1 MKRSFPG
8 LGVMV
13 AAASAA
19 VFVSGC
25 GGHHHRDN
33 GPHGAAALQILSSK
47 AEYVSGGSALLKVV
61 LPYGAAGRGFTVM
74 VGKTDVTSAF
84 APVAQGEY
92 VGLVTGLADGQNTI
106 ILTPAR
112 NAALPASLTVTN
124 YPISG
129 PMFSGPHITPFICQ
143 TGSLKLPDG
152 STLKAVPNDPNCSA
166 ETNVQYVYRSSASN
180 SFLPLANPK
189 SPPADVASI
198 TKASG
203 EKAPY
208 IVRVET
214 TTIDRG
220 VSQITMLF
228 DPSKDADP
236 TPTARPRNW
245 NGRLVYGH
253 GTGCVGGWYISGANF
268 GYSPLND
275 TWLSRGYAVATN
287 TLNHPTNSCN
297 PVLAGEVTSM
307 TKEYFIKRYGVPTF
321 TITTGTSGGA
331 YTSLQVADA
340 FPGLFDGVFVDA
352 TFPDALAIALSGMDA
367 HLLSNYFYGNLWR
380 SSATFT
386 PAQQAAVSGYAN
398 PMAMFASGNQM
409 GRTDPVPGRT
419 APSYPGIADYT
430 SAVWN
435 AAVPAELRYNPN
447 GPTPNF
453 GGARPTVFDENVNVY
468 GRAKNPLDPSGNS
481 TYALRPYDN
490 VGVQYGLA
498 ALNAGAITV
507 QQFLDVNDQIG
518 GFDTDANP
526 VRERSTGSVDAIK
539 RVHQASVILSG
550 GGGLASLP
558 IFDTTNIYGEDNSN
572 YHLQWEHFAVRARL
586 IQANGDASNQVM
598 WRGGPAGGLISTG
611 SPLAIATFEQWMEKI
626 AADIG
631 PGSARDKVLRDKPAA
646 AVDGCFDSANN
657 FIAETQTLGV
667 NDTRCNTL
675 YPSYRNARMQA
686 GGPLAWNV
694 LKCELKP
701 VASTDYKVAFTAQET
716 ARLQAIFPT
725 GTCDWSKPGVNQS
738 KLVPWPSVG
747 PSPVNR
753 IFDVNAPG

>member
-1 MKRSFPG
+1 MKRSFSG
-8 LGVMV
+8 IGVML

-25 GGHHHRDN
+25 GGHNHHGDDGLH
-33 GPHGAAALQILSSK
+33 GPATLSILSSK
-47 AEYVSGGSALLKVV
+47 AEYVSGGSVLLKAR
-61 LPYGAAGRGFTVM
+61 LPLGGAGKGFTVI
-74 VGKTDVTSAF
+74 VGKTNVTSSF
-84 APVAQGEY
+84 VPVADDEY
-92 VGLVTGLADGQNTI
+92 VGLVKGLADGQNTI
-106 ILTPAR
+106 VLTPAK
-112 NAALPASLTVTN
+112 NAALSASLTVTN

-129 PMFSGPHITPFICQ
+129 PMFSGPHIAPFICQ

-152 STLKAVPNDPNCSA
+152 STLKTVPNDPNCSA
-166 ETNVQYVYRSSASN
+166 ETNVQYVYRSSATN
-180 SFLPLANPK
+180 AFLPLANPK
-189 SPPADVASI
+189 APPADVANI
-198 TKASG
+198 TTASG

-228 DPSKDADP
+228 APSKDAEP
-236 TPTARPRNW
+236 SPISRPRNW
-245 NGRLVYGH
+245 NGKLVYGH
-253 GTGCVGGWYISGANF
+253 GTGCAGGWYISGANF
-268 GYSPLND
+268 GYAPLND

-307 TKEYFIKRYGVPTF
+307 TKEYFIKRYGVPTY

-340 FPGLFDGVFVDA
+340 FPGLFDGVFIDA

-367 HLLSNYFYGNLWR
+367 HLLSNYFYGNRWR

-386 PAQQAAVSGYAN
+386 SAQQAAVPGYAN
-398 PMAMFASGNQM
+398 AMAMFASGNQM
-409 GRTDPVPGRT
+409 GRTDPVPGRS

-435 AAVPAELRYNPN
+435 AAVPVELRYDPN
-447 GPTPNF
+447 GPTPTF
-453 GGARPTVFDENVNVY
+453 SGARPTVFDENVNVY
-468 GRAKNPLDPSGNS
+468 GRARNPLDPSGNS

-507 QQFLDVNDQIG
+507 QQFLDLNDQIG

-526 VRERSTGSVDAIK
+526 VRARSSASIDAIK
-539 RVHQASVILSG
+539 RIHQAGVILSG

-558 IFDTTNIYGEDNSN
+558 IMDTTNIYGEDNSN

-586 IQANGDASNQVM
+586 TEANGDA
-598 WRGGPAGGLISTG
+598 
-611 SPLAIATFEQWMEKI
+611 
-626 AADIG
+626 
-631 PGSARDKVLRDKPAA
+631 
-646 AVDGCFDSANN
+646 AN
-657 FIAETQTLGV
+657 
-667 NDTRCNTL
+667 
-675 YPSYRNARMQA
+675 
-686 GGPLAWNV
+686 
-694 LKCELKP
+694 
-701 VASTDYKVAFTAQET
+701 
-716 ARLQAIFPT
+716 
-725 GTCDWSKPGVNQS
+725 
-738 KLVPWPSVG
+738 
-747 PSPVNR
+747 
-753 IFDVNAPG
+753 

>member
-1 MKRSFPG
+1 MKRSFAA
-8 LGVMV
+8 LGGMV

-19 VFVSGC
+19 VLVSAC
-25 GGHHHRDN
+25 GGHDDGDHNTHQS
-33 GPHGAAALQILSSK
+33 ASLEILSSK
-47 AEYVSGGSALLKVV
+47 AEYVSGGSTLLKAR
-61 LPYGAAGRGFTVM
+61 LPHGIGKQGFTVM
-74 VGKTDVTSAF
+74 VGRTDVTSAF
-84 APVAQGEY
+84 VAVADDEY
-92 VGLVTGLADGQNTI
+92 VGLVKGLADGRNTI
-106 ILTPAR
+106 VLTPAKG
-112 NAALPASLTVTN
+112 AAQPASLTVTN

-152 STLKAVPNDPNCSA
+152 SALKTVPNDPNCSA
-166 ETNVQYVYRSSASN
+166 ETNVQYVYWSSTTN
-180 SFLPLANPK
+180 SFTPLTNPK
-189 SPPADVASI
+189 SSPPDLAFV

-203 EKAPY
+203 EKVPY

-228 DPSKDADP
+228 DPAKDSEP
-236 TPTARPRNW
+236 SPTARPHNW

-307 TKEYFIKRYGVPTF
+307 TKEYFIKRYGVPAF
-321 TITTGTSGGA
+321 TMTVGTSGGA

-367 HLLSNYFYGNLWR
+367 HLLSNYFYGG
-380 SSATFT
+380 SASAAGFT

-419 APSYPGIADYT
+419 APTFPGVGNYT

-435 AAVPAELRYNPN
+435 SAVPVELRYNPN

-453 GGARPTVFDENVNVY
+453 SGARPTVFDENVNVY
-468 GRAKNPLDPSGNS
+468 GRAKNPLDPSGTS
-481 TYALRPYDN
+481 TYALRPFDN

-498 ALNAGAITV
+498 ALNAGAITP
-507 QQFLDVNDQIG
+507 QQFLDINEGIG

-526 VRERSTGSVDAIK
+526 VQQRSVGSTDAMK
-539 RVHQASVILSG
+539 RAYQAGVILSG
-550 GGGLASLP
+550 SGGLASLP
-558 IFDTTNIYGEDNSN
+558 IMDTTAIYGEDNAN
-572 YHLQWEHFAVRARL
+572 YHLQWEHFAVRERL

-598 WRGGPAGGLISTG
+598 WRGGPADRPISTA
-611 SPLAIATFEQWMEKI
+611 SPFAIATFEQWMQNI
-626 AADIG
+626 VSDTR
-631 PGSARDKVLRDKPAA
+631 PGTAREKVLRDKPAA
-646 AVDGCFDSANN
+646 AVDGCFDSAEN

-667 NDTRCNTL
+667 NNTRCNTL
-675 YPSYRNARMQA
+675 YPSYKNARMQA
-686 GGPLAWNV
+686 GGPLAWNIF
-694 LKCELKP
+694 KCQLKP
-701 VASTDYKVAFTAQET
+701 ISASDYKLTFTAPEM
-716 ARLQAIFPT
+716 ARLQAIFPS
-725 GTCDWSKPGVNQS
+725 GTCDWGKPGVNQT
-738 KLVPWPSVG
+738 KVLPWPSVG
-747 PSPVNR
+747 PSPLNR